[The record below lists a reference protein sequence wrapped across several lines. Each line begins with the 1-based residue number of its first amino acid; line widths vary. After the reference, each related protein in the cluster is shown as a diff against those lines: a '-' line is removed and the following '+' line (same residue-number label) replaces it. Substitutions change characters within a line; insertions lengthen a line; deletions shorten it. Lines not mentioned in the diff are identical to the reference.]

1 MTPTHCQECGRANGP
16 SAKRCIWC
24 GVPIVDRGSPE
35 NFAPTRIEIDYVDG
49 IERLEDAATVRLV
62 ISREGIEVSE
72 TVPGSR
78 RFTIP
83 ATSILDATVV
93 NGSTVIE
100 GDRVRSR
107 WWWWLAVGHFA
118 VLAPARK
125 APDTKKHDYLLTI
138 RYKEGSETRTAVF
151 HREDQAGLPVVEGLA
166 RIVRTLMRLH
176 DDSSS
181 R

>member
-1 MTPTHCQECGRANGP
+1 
-16 SAKRCIWC
+16 
-24 GVPIVDRGSPE
+24 VDRGSPE
-35 NFAPTRIEIDYVDG
+35 SFAATRIEIDYVDG
-49 IERLEDAATVRLV
+49 IQRLEDAATVRLV

-83 ATSILDATVV
+83 ANSILDATVV
-93 NGSTVIE
+93 NGSTVSE
-100 GDRVRSR
+100 GDRARSR
-107 WWWWLAVGHFA
+107 WWWWLAVGPFA

-125 APDTKKHDYLLTI
+125 APATKKHDYLLKI
-138 RYKEGSETRTAVF
+138 KYKEGSETRTAVF

-166 RIVRTLMRLH
+166 RIVRTLVRLH